1 MVVIAEH
8 RKLDGFYQHYA
19 DREDFMSVH
28 KISSTNIEKYRKLL
42 PKTACENVL
51 RACYR
56 GVVSE
61 GEKGISIIIWEMINE
76 PKTGEKRADVR
87 YIVNKD
93 TDAFDDVFDYL
104 LDYADR
110 LSLDISFEIAGNVT
124 KTTSDYLKKKGFPV
138 EKGEGKDVLISVKD
152 LVDVTE
158 KYRVDIPDYMKSL
171 GELNFGE
178 LGRVIRK
185 CLYCG
190 TTGVVYDLET
200 INMSFF
206 ERNISCCLYFEGEVL
221 GVFLLHKN
229 AEENLEICVLAGF
242 SDDPADIMYMLCYTA
257 MEAES
262 YYTEDTKIVI
272 RRNNSA
278 MSELAAKLFPG
289 AECVPVIKDSKK

>member
-1 MVVIAEH
+1 
-8 RKLDGFYQHYA
+8 
-19 DREDFMSVH
+19 MSVH

-87 YIVNKD
+87 YIVNED
-93 TDAFDDVFDYL
+93 IYAFDDVFNYYL
-104 LDYADR
+104 DFAEER
-110 LSLDISFEIAGNVT
+110 SLTVTFEIMGSVSKDTAE
-124 KTTSDYLKKKGFPV
+124 YLKEKGFPV
-138 EKGEGKDVLISVKD
+138 EKGEGKDVLISVKE
-152 LVDVTE
+152 LVGVTE

-171 GELNFGE
+171 GELNLGE

-206 ERNISCCLYFEGEVL
+206 EKNVSCCLFFEGEVL

-229 AEENLEICVLAGF
+229 VEGNLEVCILAGF
-242 SDDPADIMYMLCYTA
+242 SDDPADIMYMLCYMAMTA
-257 MEAES
+257 ER
-262 YYTEDTKIVI
+262 YYAANTKIVI
-272 RRNNSA
+272 RRNNNA
-278 MSELAAKLFPG
+278 MSELVAKLFPG
-289 AECVPVIKDSKK
+289 AKSVSVMKDSTK

>member
-1 MVVIAEH
+1 
-8 RKLDGFYQHYA
+8 
-19 DREDFMSVH
+19 MSVH

-61 GEKGISIIIWEMINE
+61 GEKGISIIIWEMVNE

-87 YIVNKD
+87 YIVNED
-93 TDAFDDVFDYL
+93 IYAFDDVFNYYL
-104 LDYADR
+104 DFAEER
-110 LSLDISFEIAGNVT
+110 SLTVTFEIMGSVSKDTA
-124 KTTSDYLKKKGFPV
+124 KYLKEKGFPV
-138 EKGEGKDVLISVKD
+138 EKGEGKDVLISVKE
-152 LVDVTE
+152 LVGVTE

-171 GELNFGE
+171 GELNLGE

-206 ERNISCCLYFEGEVL
+206 EKNVSCCLFFEGEVL

-229 AEENLEICVLAGF
+229 VEGNLEVCILAGF
-242 SDDPADIMYMLCYTA
+242 SDDPADIMYMLCYMA
-257 MEAES
+257 MAAER
-262 YYTEDTKIVI
+262 YYATNTKIVI
-272 RRNNSA
+272 RRNNNA
-278 MSELAAKLFPG
+278 MSELVAKLFPG
-289 AECVPVIKDSKK
+289 AKSVSVMKDSTK

>member
-1 MVVIAEH
+1 
-8 RKLDGFYQHYA
+8 
-19 DREDFMSVH
+19 MSVH

-87 YIVNKD
+87 YIVNED
-93 TDAFDDVFDYL
+93 IYAFDDVFNYYL
-104 LDYADR
+104 DFAEER
-110 LSLDISFEIAGNVT
+110 SLTVTFEIMGSVSKDTAE
-124 KTTSDYLKKKGFPV
+124 YLKEKGFPV
-138 EKGEGKDVLISVKD
+138 EKGEGKDVLISVKE
-152 LVDVTE
+152 LVGVTE

-171 GELNFGE
+171 GELNLGE

-206 ERNISCCLYFEGEVL
+206 EKNVSCCLFFEGEVL

-229 AEENLEICVLAGF
+229 VEGNLEVCILAGF
-242 SDDPADIMYMLCYTA
+242 SDDPADIMYMLCYMAMTA
-257 MEAES
+257 ER
-262 YYTEDTKIVI
+262 YYATNTKIVI
-272 RRNNSA
+272 RRNNNA
-278 MSELAAKLFPG
+278 MSELVAKLFPG
-289 AECVPVIKDSKK
+289 AKSVSVMKDSTK

>member
-1 MVVIAEH
+1 
-8 RKLDGFYQHYA
+8 
-19 DREDFMSVH
+19 MSVH

-87 YIVNKD
+87 YIVNED
-93 TDAFDDVFDYL
+93 IYAFDDVFNYYL
-104 LDYADR
+104 DFAEER
-110 LSLDISFEIAGNVT
+110 SLTVTFEIMGRVSKDTAE
-124 KTTSDYLKKKGFPV
+124 YLKEKGFPL
-138 EKGEGKDVLISVKD
+138 EKGEGKDVLISVKE
-152 LVDVTE
+152 LVGVTE
-158 KYRVDIPDYMKSL
+158 KYRVDIPDYMKSS
-171 GELNFGE
+171 GELNLGE

-206 ERNISCCLYFEGEVL
+206 EKNVSCCLYFASEVL

-229 AEENLEICVLAGF
+229 AEGNLEICILAGF
-242 SDDPADIMYMLCYTA
+242 SDDPADIMYLLCYAA
-257 MEAES
+257 MAAER
-262 YYTEDTKIVI
+262 YYAANTKIVI
-272 RRNNSA
+272 RRYNSA
-278 MSELAAKLFPG
+278 MSELVAKLFPG
-289 AECVPVIKDSKK
+289 AKSVSVMKDSTK